1 MATYVVLY
9 KFTDQGLKDVKSTV
23 QHANE
28 ARAENERRGFKVLGL
43 YWTEGRFDLVA
54 VVEAPDE
61 HAMLAGLFNVA
72 SAGNVRSETLRAFNT
87 DEMQGV
93 LQKM

>member
-9 KFTDQGLKDVKSTV
+9 KFTGQGLKDIKNTV